1 MTLCFVISGVRVHKS
16 SGDVDVFAKMVIS
29 DAGAI
34 NTFTKL
40 LPKQISVK
48 SRMFLKISVSC
59 KMRT

>member
-34 NTFTKL
+34 NTFKRL
-40 LPKQISVK
+40 LPVDLAVK
-48 SRMFLKISVSC
+48 SRK
-59 KMRT
+59 